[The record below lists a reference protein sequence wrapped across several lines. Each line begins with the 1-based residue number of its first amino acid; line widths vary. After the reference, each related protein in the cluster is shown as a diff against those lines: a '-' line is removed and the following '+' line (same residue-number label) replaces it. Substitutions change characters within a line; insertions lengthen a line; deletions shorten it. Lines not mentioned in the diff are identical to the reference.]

1 MNNTHVLFV
10 TFQKT
15 LHAATIHVRIMVH
28 AQVYQV
34 RNTLVR
40 VQKDTQER
48 TVKKV
53 IKSQIS
59 LLIRIQEKRSI
70 NLKNRFL
77 RIVYTFKC
85 NILMSS
91 PIFWAKK

>member
-1 MNNTHVLFV
+1 MNNTHVLFIN
-10 TFQKT
+10 FQKT

-53 IKSQIS
+53 IKLQIAF
-59 LLIRIQEKRSI
+59 LIRIRK
-70 NLKNRFL
+70 K
-77 RIVYTFKC
+77 VYQSYKSF
-85 NILMSS
+85 SS
-91 PIFWAKK
+91 PCLHM

>member
-1 MNNTHVLFV
+1 MNNTHVLFIK
-10 TFQKT
+10 FQKT

-53 IKSQIS
+53 IKLQIAV
-59 LLIRIQEKRSI
+59 LIGIQK
-70 NLKNRFL
+70 K
-77 RIVYTFKC
+77 VYQSYKSF
-85 NILMSS
+85 SS
-91 PIFWAKK
+91 PCLHM

>member
-1 MNNTHVLFV
+1 MNNTRVLFIN
-10 TFQKT
+10 FQKT
-15 LHAATIHVRIMVH
+15 LHAATIRVSIMVH

-53 IKSQIS
+53 KKLQIAV
-59 LLIRIQEKRSI
+59 LIGIQK
-70 NLKNRFL
+70 K
-77 RIVYTFKC
+77 VYQSYKLF
-85 NILMSS
+85 SS
-91 PIFWAKK
+91 PCLHM